1 MERLNQWL
9 TLVAN
14 FGVVIGIVF
23 LAYEMRLNTE
33 SMKSSTAAQS
43 MTAWNE
49 IVIAAATN
57 PELIADQIAANQHGI
72 GLNAEGLKMS
82 YFAASMLKSTEF
94 NFLEHARG
102 NLEQEQW
109 DAFAYGQRW
118 YMTYNTY
125 MLHAWRMQRY
135 TFASSFREF
144 MDDMIRD
151 ICSKQACP
159 EGGRP
164 EDWTELST

>member
-23 LAYEMRLNTE
+23 LAYEMRLNTA

-43 MTAWNE
+43 MSAGNE
-49 IVIAAATN
+49 ITLAAATN
-57 PELIADQIAANQHGI
+57 PGLIAEQIAANQEGI
-72 GLNAEGLKMS
+72 RLDAGGVQIS
-82 YFAASMLKSTEF
+82 YFAGSMLKSTEF
-94 NFLEHARG
+94 NFLEHYRG
-102 NLEQEQW
+102 NREQEQW
-109 DAFAYGQRW
+109 DAFVYAQRW
-118 YMTYNTY
+118 FMAYNSF
-125 MLHAWRMQRY
+125 MLHAWTMQRY

-164 EDWTELST
+164 EDWIELAT